1 MFAHLPDVLHIQHV
15 ETNTHGENPD
25 AVSPSIS
32 QPTAESVTA
41 KPAHE
46 QRFYRKVNRV
56 RSRKNGLIYQANKME
71 DNLTEAMKFVEQANA
86 RFTSEKDAKVLFAL
100 ANKTLSGFRLKQ
112 PKA

>member
-1 MFAHLPDVLHIQHV
+1 MLHIQPV
-15 ETNTHGENPD
+15 ETTNTGENPD
-25 AVSPSIS
+25 ANSPSIS

-46 QRFYRKVNRV
+46 QRFYRKMNRI
-56 RSRKNGLIYQANKME
+56 RSRKNGFLHQANKME
-71 DNLTEAMKFVEQANA
+71 ENLNEALKFVEQANA
-86 RFTSEKDAKVLFAL
+86 RFTSEQDAKVLFSL